1 MKQIALFDI
10 GIIGGFKMLNVLEM
24 VRCVGIENSFDE
36 IIPQTISTVVT
47 IIKIGVPVLLVIFG
61 MLDLGKAVMSND
73 EKEMKGAQTKLIK
86 RVLYAVLIFFIFAI
100 VQWVFGI
107 LDDNAKG
114 EKSCLNCF
122 INNQCT
128 KA

>member
-1 MKQIALFDI
+1 MLEVLKMK
-10 GIIGGFKMLNVLEM
+10 M
-24 VRCVGIENSFDE
+24 VSCSGIETSFDS
-36 IIPQTISTVVT
+36 ILPKTVSLLVT

-61 MLDLGKAVMSND
+61 MVDLGKAVMSND

-100 VQWVFGI
+100 VQWIFSM
-107 LDDNAKG
+107 LDEQNHG

-122 INNQCT
+122 INGECNGVDVSNE
-128 KA
+128 